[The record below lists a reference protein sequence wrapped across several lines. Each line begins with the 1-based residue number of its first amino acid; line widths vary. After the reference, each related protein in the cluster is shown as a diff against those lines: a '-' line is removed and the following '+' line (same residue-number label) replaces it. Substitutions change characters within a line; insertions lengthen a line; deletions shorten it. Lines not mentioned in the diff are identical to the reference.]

1 MENTEHI
8 LSTLADTA
16 SVPELQIILAMNLM
30 LLRPHSKEFID
41 EQRVL
46 LTKLPIRKQI
56 LEYCNK
62 VLDEVKIKEDK

>member
-1 MENTEHI
+1 MNNEEHI

-30 LLRPHSKEFID
+30 LWHPHSKEFID

-46 LTKLPIRKQI
+46 LTKLPIRK
-56 LEYCNK
+56 
-62 VLDEVKIKEDK
+62 

>member
-8 LSTLADTA
+8 LSTLVDTA
-16 SVPELQIILAMNLM
+16 SIPELQIILAMHIM
-30 LLRPHSKEFID
+30 LLCPHTKEFID

-56 LEYCNK
+56 QKYCNK

>member
-1 MENTEHI
+1 MENIEHI

-16 SVPELQIILAMNLM
+16 SVTEIQIILAMYI
-30 LLRPHSKEFID
+30 LLLTPHSKEFID

-56 LEYCNK
+56 QDYCNK
-62 VLDEVKIKEDK
+62 VLDEVEVK

>member
-1 MENTEHI
+1 MNKEEHI

-30 LLRPHSKEFID
+30 LWHPHSKEFID

-56 LEYCNK
+56 QEYCNK

>member
-1 MENTEHI
+1 MENTEHT

-16 SVPELQIILAMNLM
+16 SITEIQIILAINT
-30 LLRPHSKEFID
+30 LLLAPHTKAFID

>member
-30 LLRPHSKEFID
+30 LLRSHTKEFID